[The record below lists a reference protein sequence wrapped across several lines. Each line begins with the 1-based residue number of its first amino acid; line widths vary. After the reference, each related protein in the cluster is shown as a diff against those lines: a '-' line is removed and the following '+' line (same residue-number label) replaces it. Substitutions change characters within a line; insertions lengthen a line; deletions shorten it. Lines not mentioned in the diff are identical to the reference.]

1 MKSIL
6 DLNLGFGDAENYK
19 QRENKE
25 LFNEIFVR
33 NKYLDELLMPSKY
46 FLIGEKGTGK
56 TAYSVYLS
64 NNNYKETIAQ
74 IKYLRETDYQKFI
87 ALKQD
92 KQLQLSDYAAIW
104 KVIILLL
111 LAKSLRKQE
120 LDGVFGKGA
129 KMQSLL
135 NAVDEYYE
143 HAFSPEIITA
153 LDFVEHDK
161 NAAGVVAKAIQTE
174 IKLNYEREN
183 QIATHENRFQINLL
197 YIQRQFEQAFSE
209 LKLRENHLLFIY

>member
-111 LAKSLRKQE
+111 LAKAYVNKNSMEFL
-120 LDGVFGKGA
+120 GK
-129 KMQSLL
+129 
-135 NAVDEYYE
+135 
-143 HAFSPEIITA
+143 
-153 LDFVEHDK
+153 
-161 NAAGVVAKAIQTE
+161 
-174 IKLNYEREN
+174 
-183 QIATHENRFQINLL
+183 
-197 YIQRQFEQAFSE
+197 E
-209 LKLRENHLLFIY
+209 LKCNLY

>member
-74 IKYLRETDYQKFI
+74 IKYLR
-87 ALKQD
+87 
-92 KQLQLSDYAAIW
+92 
-104 KVIILLL
+104 
-111 LAKSLRKQE
+111 
-120 LDGVFGKGA
+120 
-129 KMQSLL
+129 
-135 NAVDEYYE
+135 
-143 HAFSPEIITA
+143 
-153 LDFVEHDK
+153 
-161 NAAGVVAKAIQTE
+161 
-174 IKLNYEREN
+174 
-183 QIATHENRFQINLL
+183 
-197 YIQRQFEQAFSE
+197 
-209 LKLRENHLLFIY
+209 

>member
-129 KMQSLL
+129 KMQ
-135 NAVDEYYE
+135 AE
-143 HAFSPEIITA
+143 F
-153 LDFVEHDK
+153 
-161 NAAGVVAKAIQTE
+161 
-174 IKLNYEREN
+174 
-183 QIATHENRFQINLL
+183 NL
-197 YIQRQFEQAFSE
+197 QMQQNSD
-209 LKLRENHLLFIY
+209 